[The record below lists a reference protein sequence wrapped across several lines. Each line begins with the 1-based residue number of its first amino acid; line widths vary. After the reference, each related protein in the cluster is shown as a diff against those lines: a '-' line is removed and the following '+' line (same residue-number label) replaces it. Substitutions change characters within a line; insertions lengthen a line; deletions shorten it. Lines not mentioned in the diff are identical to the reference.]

1 MSDLFDLD
9 ALAAEAD
16 GKEPFRFQFGG
27 EAYELPSELDIR
39 GTAALSSGR
48 VYEGLQMLLGDEQWQ
63 RMQDADA
70 VLTDRMLGALFE
82 AYAEHAG
89 LSLGESSASTDS
101 SRSTVRPSKRTSN
114 GTTRR
119 R

>member
-27 EAYELPSELDIR
+27 EAYELPAEMDIR
-39 GTAALSSGR
+39 GAAALASGR
-48 VYEGLQMLLGDEQWQ
+48 VYEGLQMVLGDEQWE
-63 RMQDADA
+63 RMQAADT
-70 VLTDRMLGALFE
+70 VLTDKMLQALFE
-82 AYAEHAG
+82 KYAEYTGA
-89 LSLGESSASTDS
+89 SLGESSASTVS

-114 GTTRR
+114 GSTRSR
-119 R
+119 